1 MVPDGAPGQGRC
13 ALTPGAVAGSVLA
26 PIAAGGALIYY
37 ACSVPTSQVLGRA
50 LVRGPAAGREV
61 VLTFDDG
68 PAEPFTGQI
77 LDILRRHRAPATFFC
92 CGKNVARLPD
102 LARRAR
108 HEGHTIGNHT
118 WSHPLLYFK
127 SRRRIED
134 EIDRTQEAIE
144 SVTGQAPAVFRPPYG
159 VRWFGLFP
167 ALRARGLTD
176 VQWSDTGYDWKARHD
191 GGAIARLTLEK
202 LRPGAVILLHDG
214 RERREPRDVDAS
226 TTVAALPAI
235 IEGVRRAG
243 LEFAAIE
250 SFLPGCGRAT
260 ADTPKQSL
268 KR

>member
-1 MVPDGAPGQGRC
+1 M
-13 ALTPGAVAGSVLA
+13 TPAAIAASALA

-37 ACSVPTSQVLGRA
+37 ACSVPTSQVLGKA

-77 LDILRRHRAPATFFC
+77 LDILRRHRVPATFFC

-102 LARRAR
+102 VVRRAQS
-108 HEGHTIGNHT
+108 EGHTIGNHT

-144 SVTGQAPAVFRPPYG
+144 RVTGQAPAVFRPPYG
-159 VRWFGLFP
+159 VRWLGLFP
-167 ALRARGLTD
+167 ALRGRGLTD

-191 GGAIARLTLEK
+191 GAAIARLTLGK

-214 RERREPRDVDAS
+214 REPREPGDVDAS

-235 IEGVRRAG
+235 IEGAQHAG
-243 LEFAAIE
+243 LEFARIE
-250 SFLPGCGRAT
+250 SFLPRPGNTAAGPRRAR
-260 ADTPKQSL
+260 A
-268 KR
+268 